1 MILYINHIVREGV
14 MNLDKIKRLATDLL
28 KDRKAHIQREKGGVL
43 YHGQRTAQIALQLRK
58 ILLPE
63 DSSHDDILKVAA
75 WFHDCSKG
83 IEPHA
88 NYGAIIAKE
97 TLKDYVSSHE
107 LEKIYDLIQL
117 HPLRD
122 PNNNNYDD
130 YTKLLQDADHL
141 DHFGTP
147 AIWINIQYQAYVD
160 GTMQEMLDFFNI
172 NNEAFHNKHR
182 ALLNYDL
189 SKRIF
194 DDKVAFERKY
204 ITRLNDEGIGKIHN
218 LKELL

>member
-1 MILYINHIVREGV
+1 MDLY
-14 MNLDKIKRLATDLL
+14 KIKRLAFDLMRNL
-28 KDRKAHIQREKGGVL
+28 KAHIDREKGGVL
-43 YHGQRTAQIALQLRK
+43 YHGERTANIALQLRK
-58 ILLPE
+58 VLLPD
-63 DSSHDDILKVAA
+63 DSSHDDILQVAA
-75 WFHDCSKG
+75 WFHDCSKS

-88 NYGAIIAKE
+88 NYGAAITREA
-97 TLKDYVSSHE
+97 LKDYVSSHE
-107 LEKIYDLIQL
+107 LEKICDLIKF
-117 HPLRD
+117 HPLRSPD
-122 PNNNNYDD
+122 NNTYDD

-147 AIWINIQYQAYVD
+147 AIWINIQYQAYAD
-160 GTMQEMLDFFNI
+160 GTMQEMLDFLNI
-172 NNEAFHNKHR
+172 NNEAFHKKHR

-194 DDKVAFERKY
+194 DERTSFEREY